1 MYHGAG
7 LGRALAP
14 LLTGGSIELHERF
27 DPEHVLS
34 AIAGGCVT
42 ATFMVPTMFA
52 SIFELPQAAL
62 DRHSGALRTVLSNAS
77 ALPEHLKHRILEQWP
92 GVRLFEIYGSTETGT
107 ISSLRPEDQLRKPRC
122 VGLPLALTSVRV
134 LDEDGC
140 EVATGEVGKLYASSP
155 YVFSRYYEDPAA
167 TEAVTRDGHVT
178 AGDLARRDDEGYLY
192 IVGRATDVILSGG
205 VNVYPRE
212 VEEYLAEHAGV
223 REAVVFGVPDQY
235 WGEAVHAVVV
245 PAPHPPEP
253 TPDELLAHCRVG
265 LAAAKVPKSISMRH
279 SLPRTPTGKV
289 VKRELVEELTR
300 GTNSERDA
308 RTSGR
313 AARGLADQGDRRA
326 G

>member
-1 MYHGAG
+1 
-7 LGRALAP
+7 
-14 LLTGGSIELHERF
+14 
-27 DPEHVLS
+27 
-34 AIAGGCVT
+34 
-42 ATFMVPTMFA
+42 
-52 SIFELPQAAL
+52 
-62 DRHSGALRTVLSNAS
+62 
-77 ALPEHLKHRILEQWP
+77 
-92 GVRLFEIYGSTETGT
+92 
-107 ISSLRPEDQLRKPRC
+107 
-122 VGLPLALTSVRV
+122 V

-155 YVFSRYYEDPAA
+155 YVFSGYYEDPAA

-245 PAPHPPEP
+245 PAPDAPKP
-253 TPDELLAHCRVG
+253 TPDELLAHCRAG
-265 LAAAKVPKSISMRH
+265 LAAAKVPKSISMRR

-308 RTSGR
+308 RTSER
-313 AARGLADQGDRRA
+313 AARGLADQGERRA